1 MLAAQLHQNGFDGLT
16 VGTTAPPSLASG
28 DVLVRVSTVGVNQL
42 DLNVIAGV
50 GPGSAAKLPRVLGID
65 PAGVIVAQGSAVHS
79 TRIGERV
86 VVKPNIP
93 CGECAWCARG
103 NEGDCPR
110 QTIVGVHR
118 DGGAAELVSVPSGN
132 AFDIG
137 DLDFAIA
144 TATAHSVPIALHTIR
159 AAGGIAPGDRVLVTG
174 ASGAVGRAAAQLAVH
189 FGADVVAVTR
199 SVAPLGIA
207 GLRTVSYTELDELA
221 GLLGAVA
228 PHGFDIA
235 IDATGHAGVTAA
247 AIRALGWG
255 GRMGFCAA
263 SVDAE
268 LTIDARDFYLKRK
281 RLVGAASADFAE
293 VAEAIALV
301 RSGAVTPQIG
311 SRMPLPAIVQGY
323 RAFATRA
330 QRGKVVI
337 DVG

>member
-1 MLAAQLHQNGFDGLT
+1 MLAAQLNESGFAGLT
-16 VGTTAPPSLASG
+16 LRSTPAPLIEPG
-28 DVLVRVSTVGVNQL
+28 DVLVRVSTVGINQL
-42 DLNVIAGV
+42 DLNVIAGI
-50 GPGSAAKLPRVLGID
+50 GPGKAAQLPRILGID
-65 PAGVIVAQGSAVHS
+65 PAGVIIGQGSAVIGDR
-79 TRIGERV
+79 TGERV

-93 CGECAWCARG
+93 CGMCSYCEQG
-103 NEGDCPR
+103 NESNCPA

-118 DGGAAELVSVPSGN
+118 NGGAAELVSVPSSN
-132 AFDIG
+132 AFSIG
-137 DLDFAIA
+137 DLDFAMA
-144 TATAHSVPIALHTIR
+144 TAAVHSVPIALHTIR
-159 AAGGIAPGDRVLVTG
+159 AAGGIVAGDRVLITG

-189 FGADVVAVTR
+189 CGADVVAVTR
-199 SVAPLGIA
+199 SIAPLGIA

-221 GLLGAVA
+221 ASLASIA
-228 PHGFDIA
+228 PEGFDVA
-235 IDATGHAGVTAA
+235 IDATGHAGVTAV
-247 AIRALGWG
+247 AIHALGWG

-263 SVDAE
+263 SVDSE
-268 LTIDARDFYLKRK
+268 LRIDARDFYLKRK

-311 SRMPLPAIVQGY
+311 ARMPLPAIVQGY